1 MILSAFAKAVLP
13 MLTACCMS
21 VPTKTRMTRSTLPV
35 LSSGNYPAFDL
46 DKADVAY
53 NLRGA
58 TLCVR
63 SDAEPSRVPCTSPGL
78 GFLNLSSS
86 AYVGDRTERKL
97 ESLCFRI
104 KKKMFSTKK

>member
-13 MLTACCMS
+13 LRTACCTS
-21 VPTKTRMTRSTLPV
+21 VPMKTRTTRSTLPA
-35 LSSGNYPAFDL
+35 LFSGNYQACDL

-63 SDAEPSRVPCTSPGL
+63 SDAGPSRVLCTSPGL
-78 GFLNLSSS
+78 DFLNLSSS

-97 ESLCFRI
+97 ESFLD
-104 KKKMFSTKK
+104 